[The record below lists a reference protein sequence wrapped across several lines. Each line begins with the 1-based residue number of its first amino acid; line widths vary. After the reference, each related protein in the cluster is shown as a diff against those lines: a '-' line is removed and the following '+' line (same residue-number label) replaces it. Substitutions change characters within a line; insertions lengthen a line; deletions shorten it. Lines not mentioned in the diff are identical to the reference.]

1 MSGESEA
8 PPTPTAEVSATGG
21 TVLASRLPQNVYV
34 SDREQPR
41 VRHPEDIFA
50 AGVSLLGIALV
61 LLLGAYA
68 RGTTTGVTEDVRTAL
83 ADVLRQILLLPVT
96 VFESIFVLAIP
107 VAVIVSLALQK
118 RWRTILESIL
128 TGTSAAIIA
137 ALLVR
142 GLMLLP
148 VSFTA
153 ALTITSAAGTGV
165 VIDLL
170 ITTFAAFLSAA
181 GKASSHRPIR
191 YGWAF
196 VLILSVLY
204 VLRASMTLP
213 AALISILIGRAIGT
227 GARYLFGFKDDRG
240 DALDLVNGL
249 LQVGITPARIVRAD
263 VETSTEPLRT
273 VIVGEGEAAFT
284 WTSLYRPLVYV
295 DPHEGGEPPRE
306 YLINTVPP
314 APSSTDRHY
323 ACWDV
328 TGKQYDLIV
337 LDPDTQVTSFIHDL
351 WNNIRLR
358 GLSRWITLS
367 LHANAER
374 ATVVKMAAHA
384 GGVTTPAVLGVTA
397 AGSSVFTVQEPVPN
411 AVPLTQLPAE
421 RLTDEV
427 LQRVAKQLQ
436 IAHRHALAHRD
447 IDLDAFAVDSGDR
460 AWLLNWDRGQV
471 ASTTLTRSIDLVQL
485 IAALALRVGEERAL
499 AAVRAVFGDMAVT
512 LAAPAMQKT
521 VLPQSIRKQVRHTDL
536 LTRLR
541 DDMMGGAPAHD
552 APDIVL
558 NRFPLRTVI
567 MAVLG
572 VVALWVILGT
582 LNFSAMVA
590 ALTTAHGWWIVA
602 AFGFSLLTYLGA
614 AIPVVAYTPERV
626 RLWDATLTQ
635 VASSIVT
642 LVAPAGVGP
651 AAVNVRF
658 LNRIGIPT
666 PLAVATVAF
675 IQVSQFIVTF
685 LTLLAVVF
693 VTGRSSQLELP
704 STTILYAVGAVTVV
718 VGLVIAIPWLRNWV
732 WNRIEPSWTQVW
744 QRVVWVVGQPRRL
757 ALGVFGNF
765 FMTVCFILA
774 FVCSLAAFGYRL
786 DPTTLTVTYLAANTL
801 GSAIPAPGGIGPVE
815 AALTGGLTV
824 AGVPSGVAISAA
836 LVYRLVTFYGRTPLG
851 WVGLRIMT
859 KRGLL

>member
-1 MSGESEA
+1 MSGDSEA
-8 PPTPTAEVSATGG
+8 SPSLTADTRTAGA
-21 TVLASRLPQNVYV
+21 TVLASRLSQNVYV
-34 SDREQPR
+34 CDREQPR
-41 VRHPEDIFA
+41 VRRVEDLFA
-50 AGVSLLGIALV
+50 FTLSLLGIALV

-68 RGTTTGVTEDVRTAL
+68 RGTTTGVTEDVRTVL

-96 VFESIFVLAIP
+96 VFESLFVLTIP
-107 VAVIVSLALQK
+107 VAVVVSLALQK
-118 RWRTILESIL
+118 RWRAILEAIL
-128 TGTSAAIIA
+128 TGISAAIIA
-137 ALLVR
+137 AVLVR
-142 GLMLLP
+142 VLMLLP

-153 ALTITSAAGTGV
+153 ALTITSTAGTGV

-181 GKASSHRPIR
+181 GEASSHRPIR
-191 YGWAF
+191 YGWAL

-213 AALISILIGRAIGT
+213 AALISILLGRAIGT

-249 LQVGITPARIVRAD
+249 LQVGITPVRIVRAD
-263 VETSTEPLRT
+263 VETSHDPLRT
-273 VIVGEGEAAFT
+273 VIVAEGEGAFS

-295 DPHEGGEPPRE
+295 DPHEGGEAPRE
-306 YLINTVPP
+306 YLINTVAP
-314 APSSTDRHY
+314 ATSSTDRHY

-328 TGKQYDLIV
+328 AGKQYDLIV
-337 LDPDTQVTSFIHDL
+337 LDPDTQVTSFVHDL

-358 GLSRWITLS
+358 GLSRWITPS

-384 GGVTTPAVLGVTA
+384 AGVTTPAVLGVTA

-411 AVPLTQLPAE
+411 AVPLSLLPDE

-427 LQRVAKQLQ
+427 LHRVVGQLQ

-447 IDLDAFAVDSGDR
+447 LDLDAFAVDSGNR

-485 IAALALRVGEERAL
+485 IVALALRVGPQRAL
-499 AAVRAVFGDMAVT
+499 AAVRAVFGDMPVT
-512 LAAPAMQKT
+512 LAAPVMQKT
-521 VLPQSIRKQVRHTDL
+521 VLPQGVRKQVRRTNL

-541 DDMMGGAPAHD
+541 EDMMGGVAPHH
-552 APDIVL
+552 APEVAL
-558 NRFPLRTVI
+558 TRFPLRTVV

-582 LNFSAMVA
+582 LNFSAMVQ
-590 ALTTAHGWWIVA
+590 ALTTAHGWWIMA

-614 AIPVVAYTPERV
+614 AIPVVAYTPEKV

-635 VASSIVT
+635 VASSIVV

-658 LNRIGIPT
+658 LNRLGVPT
-666 PLAVATVAF
+666 ALAVATVAF
-675 IQVSQFIVTF
+675 IQVSQFVVTF
-685 LTLLAVVF
+685 FTLLGVVF
-693 VTGRSSQLELP
+693 ITGRSSQLELP
-704 STTILYAVGAVTVV
+704 STTVLYAVGAITVA
-718 VGLVIAIPWLRNWV
+718 VGLVMAIPWLRQWV
-732 WNRIEPSWTQVW
+732 WERLQPSWTQIW
-744 QRVVWVVGQPRRL
+744 DRVVWVVGQPRRL

-765 FMTVCFILA
+765 FMTVCFILTFA
-774 FVCSLAAFGYRL
+774 CSLAAFGYRL